1 MIGYMLGS
9 PGSKRW
15 SWKNLEAAP
24 IQQYLRNILQIY
36 MKHDCMLRQQSSRSS
51 FSWINGMDSRQKV
64 LSFIRRSFGGGKNL
78 LFLCNF
84 GEDKVV
90 GYRVGV
96 PKTGTYRMLINS
108 AWEEFGGS
116 LRKDEVVLE
125 AAPQEWDL
133 QPYSLRVTVLGLSVV
148 IFEY

>member
-1 MIGYMLGS
+1 MIGYMLGA

-15 SWKNLEAAP
+15 SWKKLESAP

-36 MKHDCMLRQQSSRSS
+36 MSHDCMYRQQSAGLS
-51 FSWINGMDSRQKV
+51 FSWINGMDSRNRV
-64 LSFIRRSFGGGKNL
+64 LSFIRRSSGGGKNL

-84 GEDKVV
+84 GENKVL
-90 GYRVGV
+90 GYHVGV
-96 PKTGTYRMLINS
+96 PKAGTYRMLINS

-125 AAPQEWDL
+125 ATPQEWDL
-133 QPYSLRVTVLGLSVV
+133 QPYSLRVTALGLSVI